1 MTLYWF
7 ELLEILF
14 KLFNGS
20 FIKMY
25 ELRIAWRVLTYDT
38 LIIAL
43 FVYVISPLMDWWQGV
58 VDYLNYIRWYSK

>member
-25 ELRIAWRVLTYDT
+25 ELRIVWRVLTYGT